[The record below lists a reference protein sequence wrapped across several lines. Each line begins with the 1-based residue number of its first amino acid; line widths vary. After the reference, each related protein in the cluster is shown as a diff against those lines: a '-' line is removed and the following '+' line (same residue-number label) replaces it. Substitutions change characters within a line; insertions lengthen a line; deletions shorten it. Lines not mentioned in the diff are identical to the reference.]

1 MRFRHSLALS
11 LLTLSL
17 GLLSAFPARSAPVI
31 KKARSLYPEL
41 RPALDDRVKG
51 MMQRGNIPGMA
62 IVVIKDGLVLEMKGY
77 GIADRATQNSIGPN
91 TKFGIGSITK
101 PFTAMAIML
110 LVEEGKVDLD
120 QPIRQYLPD
129 VPTEWAPLTIRQ
141 LISHTAGISEDY
153 PSWRVKQSRD
163 LLKLGNPKLDF
174 PPGEAWSYSNTGF
187 RLAGLVIEQ
196 VSGQSYTDFMRD
208 RIFTPLNMNQ
218 TQAKM
223 APVPNLATGYRWQR
237 RQYTVVPVKYD
248 RSYASGNIISTA
260 ADITKW
266 VQAIDAG
273 KLLKPS
279 SYQQLWT
286 ATTLKNGRSTGYGLG
301 WSIGSFK
308 GHPYTEHGGNT
319 AGYSAGLLRYP
330 KDRLNV
336 IVLMNNLNVDGS
348 SIANQIAS
356 VYEPTVEIAS
366 LSPQP
371 DPQPE
376 LTQRFL
382 ALLQGNT
389 SSIPLAPEFQ
399 LQLKTD
405 RGKAFQRA
413 LPSFRTVSNL
423 TFLDTESQSNGDRI
437 YYYKTQWNGGLAY
450 AGIVM
455 TSQDQ
460 VASYGVFSPP

>member
-1 MRFRHSLALS
+1 MHKITIASATPFVNLNHIRTMQFRHSLTLS

-17 GLLSAFPARSAPVI
+17 GLLSAFPARSTPVLE
-31 KKARSLYPEL
+31 KARSLYPEL

-62 IVVIKDGLVLEMKGY
+62 VVVIKDGLVLEMKGY
-77 GIADRATQNSIGPN
+77 GVADRATQNSIGPN

-110 LVEEGKVDLD
+110 LVEDGKVDLD
-120 QPIRQYLPD
+120 QPIRQYIPD

-237 RQYTVVPVKYD
+237 RQYAVVPVKYD

-260 ADITKW
+260 ADMTKW
-266 VQAIDAG
+266 VQAVMSNFGQPRHSKMAAALAMD
-273 KLLKPS
+273 S
-279 SYQQLWT
+279 V
-286 ATTLKNGRSTGYGLG
+286 GRSV
-301 WSIGSFK
+301 I
-308 GHPYTEHGGNT
+308 
-319 AGYSAGLLRYP
+319 LRGILT
-330 KDRLNV
+330 RN
-336 IVLMNNLNVDGS
+336 IVAIRQD
-348 SIANQIAS
+348 
-356 VYEPTVEIAS
+356 T
-366 LSPQP
+366 QP
-371 DPQPE
+371 DYY
-376 LTQRFL
+376 
-382 ALLQGNT
+382 A
-389 SSIPLAPEFQ
+389 IP
-399 LQLKTD
+399 TI
-405 RGKAFQRA
+405 G
-413 LPSFRTVSNL
+413 
-423 TFLDTESQSNGDRI
+423 
-437 YYYKTQWNGGLAY
+437 
-450 AGIVM
+450 
-455 TSQDQ
+455 
-460 VASYGVFSPP
+460 